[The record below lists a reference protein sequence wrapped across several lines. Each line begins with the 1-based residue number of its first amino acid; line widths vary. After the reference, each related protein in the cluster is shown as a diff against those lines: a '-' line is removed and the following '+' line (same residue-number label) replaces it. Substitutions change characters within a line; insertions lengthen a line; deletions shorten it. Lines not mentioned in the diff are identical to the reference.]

1 MKSRFSDMT
10 SSSNFFDS
18 VLFLLSSLVTG
29 PGFMSNSWLVLEL
42 WQLSFIKDWPEIR
55 KSEIPPSE
63 FRPISR
69 DWVKLVTP
77 NLARMFL
84 IKCYWMLQNVRITAI
99 IVYELL
105 RENQQGDKITPPT
118 QITKL
123 GQLIDISKN
132 NNFYESFEQFGG
144 LWLRYSSFSI

>member
-1 MKSRFSDMT
+1 MTSRFSDMT

-69 DWVKLVTP
+69 DWVKLGTP

-84 IKCYWMLQNVRITAI
+84 IKCYWMLQNARITAI
-99 IVYELL
+99 IVTELL

-123 GQLIDISKN
+123 GRLIDISKD
-132 NNFYESFEQFGG
+132 NNFYEPFEQFGG
-144 LWLRYSSFSI
+144 LWLSYSSFSI